1 MKILLIS
8 PERKR
13 KGDEAF
19 LFKLGF
25 LNLPYIA
32 AVTPRDVELKI
43 VDEANEAIDYDER
56 VDLVGL
62 TAQTPVAPRAYQ
74 IASEFRRRG
83 IPVVMGGVHA
93 SMLPEEAIQY
103 VDSVVVGEGEI
114 SWPQVIEDFRRGEL
128 KPFYRTTTR
137 VNIKNLPVPRRD
149 LLNGTHYFPLKL
161 LETSRGCPLKCDFCG
176 V

>member
-43 VDEANEAIDYDER
+43 VDEANEAID
-56 VDLVGL
+56 
-62 TAQTPVAPRAYQ
+62 
-74 IASEFRRRG
+74 
-83 IPVVMGGVHA
+83 
-93 SMLPEEAIQY
+93 
-103 VDSVVVGEGEI
+103 
-114 SWPQVIEDFRRGEL
+114 
-128 KPFYRTTTR
+128 
-137 VNIKNLPVPRRD
+137 
-149 LLNGTHYFPLKL
+149 
-161 LETSRGCPLKCDFCG
+161 
-176 V
+176 